1 MTESQA
7 RKEGVVELVVV
18 VVVEVVLVEEDTS
31 DQNTE
36 TLKNQ
41 IINKTVQRENVIA
54 PAARNV

>member
-7 RKEGVVELVVV
+7 RKEGVVEVVVELVVV
-18 VVVEVVLVEEDTS
+18 VVEEDTS